1 MQRRSARSWIAL
13 IPMYAAMIV
22 AACSTDPSSG
32 PRIAT
37 LTAVSGSG
45 QFGPLGAAL
54 AQPLVVRVEDQSGS
68 PVEGVTVDWD
78 VVLGGGD
85 VTPNQ
90 SVSDGDGLA
99 STSLTLGPTQGLNTV
114 TASLGP
120 DQEVVFTATGTTAPP
135 ANLFVVA
142 GSGQTGTVATVLP
155 TDLVV
160 QVTDAADNPKP
171 GVAVTFAVLSGGG
184 SLSSG
189 TAITNASGNATVE
202 WTLGTAS
209 GAQSVLASVPGV
221 TPVTITATGVAGAPD
236 ALTILTGNNQT
247 GTPGAPLPDSLRVRL
262 TDRFGNPISGVTI
275 SWAPNPGDGTVNP
288 ATSVTDANGRA
299 ATRWTLGS
307 TGGPKT
313 VTAVGGGFVRIFS
326 GGGNVTYFSLSAGS
340 RHTCGLAT
348 GGVAYCWGYNGD
360 GQLGNG
366 IPPGGSGPV
375 FALPQPSGATGN
387 LTFQELLAGR
397 FHSCATTLAG
407 VGYCWGNNIDGR
419 LGSTGTANEPQ
430 QVSGGMTF
438 ATIAPGNLHTCG
450 LDLAGRAFCWGANV
464 DGQVGDGSTLNRA
477 TPTLAGGGMLFTDIS
492 AGGLHTCGIDAANAG
507 WCWGNNG
514 SGQLGDGSLASVISP
529 TPVIGGL
536 SMSAITAGFLHSCA
550 LNQAGAAF
558 CWGANGSG
566 QLGDGS
572 TAAKSAPTVVSGGLA
587 FTGISAGLSHTCGV
601 TSAGALYC
609 WGNNAKGQLGDGS
622 TGSKSVPTLVLGGFV
637 FRSVA
642 AGDGHSCAVTTT
654 NVAYCWGDNEFGQLG
669 DGTLT
674 GRFTPVRVAFQP

>member
-1 MQRRSARSWIAL
+1 MQRRSGRPWLAL

-37 LTAVSGSG
+37 LIAVSGSG
-45 QFGPLGAAL
+45 QFGPLGAPL

-68 PVEGVTVDWD
+68 PVEGATVDWD

-85 VTPNQ
+85 VSPDQ
-90 SVSDGDGLA
+90 SLTDEDGLA
-99 STSLTLGPTQGLNTV
+99 STTLTLGANQGLNTV
-114 TASLGP
+114 TATLGQAEP
-120 DQEVVFTATGTTAPP
+120 VIFTATATTAPP
-135 ANLFVVA
+135 AKVFVAA
-142 GSGQTGTVATVLP
+142 GNAQSGTVATVLP

-160 QVTDAADNPKP
+160 QVTDAADNPKS

-189 TAITNASGNATVE
+189 TAITNASGNATVK
-202 WTLGTAS
+202 WTLGTTA
-209 GAQSVLASVPGV
+209 GAQSVLASVTGV

-247 GTPGAPLPDSLRVRL
+247 GSPGAPLPDSLRVRL
-262 TDRFGNPISGVTI
+262 TDRFANPIAGATI
-275 SWAPNPGDGTVNP
+275 SWVPNAGDGTVNP
-288 ATSVTDANGRA
+288 AQSVTDANGRA

-313 VTAVGGGFVRIFS
+313 VTASGGGFVRIFS
-326 GGGNVTYFSLSAGS
+326 GGGNVTYFALSAGS
-340 RHTCGLAT
+340 RHTCGLAV

-407 VGYCWGNNIDGR
+407 VGFCWGNNIDGR
-419 LGSTGTANEPQ
+419 LGSSGSADEPQ

-438 ATIAPGNLHTCG
+438 ATVAPGNLHTCG

-464 DGQVGDGSTLNRA
+464 DGQVGDGSNSNSPA
-477 TPTLAGGGMLFTDIS
+477 PTLVSGGMLYTDVS
-492 AGGLHTCGIDAANAG
+492 AGGLHSCAIDATTAG

-514 SGQLGDGSLASVISP
+514 SGQLGDGTTASSNI
-529 TPVIGGL
+529 PVPVGGGL

-558 CWGANGSG
+558 CWGSNVSG
-566 QLGDGS
+566 QLGDA
-572 TAAKSAPTVVSGGLA
+572 TTTNKSAPALVSGGLA
-587 FTGISAGLSHTCGV
+587 FTGISAGLAHTCGV
-601 TSAGALYC
+601 TAAGALYC
-609 WGNNAKGQLGDGS
+609 WGNNAKGQLGDGTTANKS
-622 TGSKSVPTLVLGGFV
+622 TPTLVLGGLT
-637 FRSVA
+637 FRSVT
-642 AGDGHSCAVTTT
+642 AGDAHSCAVTTA
-654 NVAYCWGDNEFGQLG
+654 NIAYCWGDNEFGQLG

-674 GRFTPVRVAFQP
+674 GRFAPARVAFQP